1 MGIYSIGLSHVST
14 WNLYR
19 NFLSKSNYGLSLSP
33 FVDTSISL
41 GYELEKKPI
50 VDSNGR
56 FSALDT
62 RTRSVGTQAFVMKQ
76 LNAVWK
82 YAKKV
87 TQNEPD
93 FKYSTTL
100 GLEYLSMSDCWGLN
114 LVRIKEFDKS
124 EKEASW
130 RLELNVILLGEKR
143 ALANMAGAA
152 LKAWERPNTTFR

>member
-19 NFLSKSNYGLSLSP
+19 NFLSKSTYGLSLSP
-33 FVDTSISL
+33 FTNTLVSL

-62 RTRSVGTQAFVMKQ
+62 RTRSIGTQALIMKQ

-87 TQNEPD
+87 TQNEVNI
-93 FKYSTTL
+93 KYATTL
-100 GLEYLSMSDCWGLN
+100 GLEYLSTSDCWGLN
-114 LVRIKEFDKS
+114 LVRIKDFDKG

-143 ALANMAGAA
+143 PLANMAGAM
-152 LKAWERPNTTFR
+152 LKAWERPSSTFK